1 MNPLIALDEAA
12 MQSAEARIP
21 ELAAQ
26 AVRQARQQALKTSG
40 KVVETFNGQ
49 LVETYADG
57 HRRVLRDLP
66 PSIRIQPGTVF
77 KRRSV

>member
-1 MNPLIALDEAA
+1 MIPLVPLDEAA

-21 ELAAQ
+21 ELAVQ

-49 LVETYADG
+49 LVETFADG

-66 PSIRIQPGTVF
+66 PPIPVQPGTVL
-77 KRRSV
+77 KRRWA

>member
-1 MNPLIALDEAA
+1 MNSLIALDEAA

-40 KVVETFNGQ
+40 KVVET
-49 LVETYADG
+49 YADG

-66 PSIRIQPGTVF
+66 PSIRIQPGTVL